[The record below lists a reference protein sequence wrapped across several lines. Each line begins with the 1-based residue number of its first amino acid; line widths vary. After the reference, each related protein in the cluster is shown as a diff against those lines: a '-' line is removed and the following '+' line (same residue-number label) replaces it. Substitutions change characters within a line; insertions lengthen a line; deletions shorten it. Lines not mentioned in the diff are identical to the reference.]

1 MLKRKI
7 FVVLAALMAG
17 IGLVQCSSNP
27 TPEWPILGNES
38 RRFDID
44 PNLLQTVDSGNTPAY
59 IDPYFSPEMPWQ
71 FYERVEYPNLDSGIV
86 RSDVMLRHYRYVT
99 VAGHYHGT
107 GTYVYYLP
115 REDIFYLWGDDF
127 MGHHDGIVGPFQGD
141 PRIILP
147 EAGSLV
153 ATGP

>member
-7 FVVLAALMAG
+7 FFCLAALISAF
-17 IGLVQCSSNP
+17 GLVQCSSDP
-27 TPEWPILGNES
+27 TPEWPILGNEN

-44 PNLLQTVDSGNTPAY
+44 PGLLQLVVSDHTPAY
-59 IDPYFSPEMPWQ
+59 TDPYFSPEMPWQ
-71 FYERVEYPNLDSGIV
+71 FYEQVEYPNLDTGIV
-86 RSDVMLRHYRYVT
+86 RSDVISHHYRYVT

-107 GTYVYYLP
+107 GTYIYYLS
-115 REDIFYLWGDDF
+115 RENIFFLWGDDF
-127 MGHHDGIVGPFQGD
+127 MGHHDGMVGPFQGD

-153 ATGP
+153 STS